1 MAKKKAIIAKVEKT
15 EASKQIM
22 VKEFLAREYQYE
34 ILRECDSS
42 SPVYPLLRDENGTCK
57 MESIG
62 PLHGRSFVVG
72 REGERYVVSKGNG
85 LGYTQF
91 DFLFSGELSGM
102 GDDTWGMLLKHDAL
116 RDFDV
121 GTDVAA
127 LGIKTN
133 QMEYVLSIDK
143 QVLLPNGHEIK
154 PILLQYSVECPYRI
168 CDAPFMEMS
177 AIKEQV
183 ERWDKLNCRHFHQKY
198 LIAADVMVKN
208 LRLMHDNKILH
219 NAIHEQNYTWALE
232 LLDFELGRSPRH
244 PYEKSDYERHVESL
258 FHREAFQTYVIINYI
273 AWALKED
280 IDYSVIDGIFA
291 NYGYDLSQYRVTIN
305 KNL

>member
-1 MAKKKAIIAKVEKT
+1 
-15 EASKQIM
+15 M
-22 VKEFLAREYQYE
+22 VKEFPAKEYQYE
-34 ILRECDSS
+34 ILRECGSTP
-42 SPVYPLLRDENGTCK
+42 PVYPLLRDENGTCK
-57 MESIG
+57 MTSIG

-91 DFLFSGELSGM
+91 DFLFSGELSDM
-102 GDDTWGMLLKHDAL
+102 GDDTWGLLLKQDAL

-143 QVLLPNGHEIK
+143 QIQLPNGHELK

-183 ERWDKLNCRHFHQKY
+183 ERWEELNYRHFQQKH

-208 LRLMHDNKILH
+208 LRLMHDNGILH

-258 FHREAFQTYVIINYI
+258 LHREAFQTYVIINYI
-273 AWALKED
+273 AWVLKEV

-291 NYGYDLSQYRVTIN
+291 DYGYDLSQYGVSIN

>member
-1 MAKKKAIIAKVEKT
+1 MIKYYNATAYPFCVIKSFDNKT
-15 EASKQIM
+15 QK
-22 VKEFLAREYQYE
+22 
-34 ILRECDSS
+34 
-42 SPVYPLLRDENGTCK
+42 YPYLRDDSGELA
-57 MESIG
+57 MISIG

-91 DFLFSGELSGM
+91 DFLFSGELSDM
-102 GDDTWGMLLKHDAL
+102 GDDTWGLLLKQDAL

-143 QVLLPNGHEIK
+143 QILLPNGHEIK

-183 ERWDKLNCRHFHQKY
+183 ERWERLNYRHFQQKHQ
-198 LIAADVMVKN
+198 IAADVLMKN
-208 LRLMHDNKILH
+208 LRLMHDNGILH

-232 LLDFELGRSPRH
+232 LLDFELGRSHQH

-273 AWALKED
+273 AWVLKED
-280 IDYSVIDGIFA
+280 INYSVIDGIFA
-291 NYGYDLSQYRVTIN
+291 EYGYDLSQYRVTIN